1 MRGDPTVTFLA
12 HCSVKSQVRSCN
24 HPAGPAPRTELQ
36 RIAGRNDLMSLD
48 GDDGEVASGGGT
60 NALFVS
66 QTFFSLYHIKMN
78 FTILKYQIKSDYKY
92 FFDG

>member
-1 MRGDPTVTFLA
+1 MRGDPTVTLLA
-12 HCSVKSQVRSCN
+12 HRSVKSQVRSCN

-60 NALFVS
+60 NLFPRFFLVS
-66 QTFFSLYHIKMN
+66 ITSKE
-78 FTILKYQIKSDYKY
+78 ILL
-92 FFDG
+92 F